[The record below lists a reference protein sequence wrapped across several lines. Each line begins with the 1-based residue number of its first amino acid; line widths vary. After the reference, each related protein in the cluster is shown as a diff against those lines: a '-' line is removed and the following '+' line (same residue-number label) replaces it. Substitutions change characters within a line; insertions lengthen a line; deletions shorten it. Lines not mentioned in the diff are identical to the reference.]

1 VAIIYT
7 ALLIPVLCFS
17 EERETEHLFRIER
30 SKNVNIVQYD
40 AQLTQKGKLDPEKPV
55 MAYSIM
61 YTNSGEKEELNWI
74 EKKMTYGFK
83 VKYDAEGELW
93 VMDLVADIQRK
104 IKVCKVT
111 GRRLAVEKMNCLPG
125 QRVLEVGVGIAL
137 SLSFYPGQS
146 SVVGIDISPHMLAR
160 ANQRVLSKGLRNC
173 ALGLM
178 DAQNMGFAHGSFDKV
193 SAMYVL

>member
-1 VAIIYT
+1 
-7 ALLIPVLCFS
+7 
-17 EERETEHLFRIER
+17 
-30 SKNVNIVQYD
+30 
-40 AQLTQKGKLDPEKPV
+40 
-55 MAYSIM
+55 
-61 YTNSGEKEELNWI
+61 
-74 EKKMTYGFK
+74 
-83 VKYDAEGELW
+83 
-93 VMDLVADIQRK
+93 
-104 IKVCKVT
+104 
-111 GRRLAVEKMNCLPG
+111 MNCLPG